1 MVSIRLSFH
10 RHVWNIWQGTELI
23 PFFSSSTLSFCVLL
37 ASVISNEKL
46 AIIIVLL
53 YIMCHF
59 PLAILR
65 LLLYWSLTV
74 FPRSCLRVVFCMSPM
89 VPGISSVCKC
99 MSFSRFWMFGI
110 SICSN
115 MCLIRSPLLWDFVL
129 WHTSVL
135 HSFFLPTSVSL
146 YICTTFSLSN
156 HLLMDI
162 MNNAALN
169 IPVQVFVWR

>member
-1 MVSIRLSFH
+1 MVSARSPQSFLCCFPTDN
-10 RHVWNIWQGTELI
+10 HV
-23 PFFSSSTLSFCVLL
+23 
-37 ASVISNEKL
+37 
-46 AIIIVLL
+46 
-53 YIMCHF
+53 
-59 PLAILR
+59 PLAALVVCFFFCLWFSVVWLWCFWEWICFEVTFFGV
-65 LLLYWSLTV
+65 YWASW
-74 FPRSCLRVVFCMSPM
+74 
-89 VPGISSVCKC
+89 VCKC

-110 SICSN
+110 SISSN